1 MLGDLLQ
8 KKKRYGAQC
17 NSATM
22 YDKEICRSVT
32 RLYHRRTIRKF
43 VTRGTREFFH
53 PLHRPTSSEI
63 IKLPFENFPAI
74 CPVLC
79 FPTVALNIVLISMR
93 KSKIGRKMQILRN
106 CMELPS
112 FLSSCSIYGFLHTRV
127 RANTLLSNL
136 NMYMVTRIIIY
147 ISRKPQLS

>member
-17 NSATM
+17 NSAAM

-32 RLYHRRTIRKF
+32 RLYHRRTICSSS
-43 VTRGTREFFH
+43 RGIPANFSILFTGQRLPRLLNYPSKI
-53 PLHRPTSSEI
+53 PLLYT
-63 IKLPFENFPAI
+63 
-74 CPVLC
+74 LC
-79 FPTVALNIVLISMR
+79 TVFLTVALNIVLISMR

-112 FLSSCSIYGFLHTRV
+112 FLSSCSIYGFLRTRV
-127 RANTLLSNL
+127 RANTLLNNL
-136 NMYMVTRIIIY
+136 NMYMVTRIITY
-147 ISRKPQLS
+147 ISRKAS

>member
-32 RLYHRRTIRKF
+32 RLYHRRTIRSSS
-43 VTRGTREFFH
+43 RGI
-53 PLHRPTSSEI
+53 PA
-63 IKLPFENFPAI
+63 NFSILFTGQRLLRLLNYPSKI
-74 CPVLC
+74 SLLITCPVLC
-79 FPTVALNIVLISMR
+79 FPTAALNIVLVSMR

-112 FLSSCSIYGFLHTRV
+112 IFVLMFHLRFSTYTCTYKHVIKQFEYVYGNSHNHIYF
-127 RANTLLSNL
+127 
-136 NMYMVTRIIIY
+136 
-147 ISRKPQLS
+147 